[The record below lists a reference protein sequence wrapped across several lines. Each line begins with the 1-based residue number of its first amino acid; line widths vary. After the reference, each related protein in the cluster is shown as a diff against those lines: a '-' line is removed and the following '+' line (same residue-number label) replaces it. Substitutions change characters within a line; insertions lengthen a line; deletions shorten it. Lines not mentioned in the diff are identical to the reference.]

1 MRTLTLGTLEAVVAG
16 GPDREGGGTGPAVV
30 LLHGYGAP
38 GGDLVPLYR
47 AIAAPRAVRFV
58 FPAAPIVLERS
69 LPPAFAPRAWWPLDM
84 AELMAIATSGRIE
97 DLQAY
102 EPAELDAARQHVAAL
117 LDAVE
122 RELSVAPEQIVLG
135 GFSQGAMLATDFVLR
150 SERPFAGLV
159 AFSGTLMC
167 KRVWSE
173 AAPARRGLRVVQSH
187 GRADPILPYA
197 NAEALRDLLVAAGL
211 AVEFCP
217 FAGGHGIPD
226 AALERLSALL
236 QLSSG

>member
-1 MRTLTLGTLEAVVAG
+1 
-16 GPDREGGGTGPAVV
+16 
-30 LLHGYGAP
+30 
-38 GGDLVPLYR
+38 
-47 AIAAPRAVRFV
+47 
-58 FPAAPIVLERS
+58 
-69 LPPAFAPRAWWPLDM
+69 
-84 AELMAIATSGRIE
+84 
-97 DLQAY
+97 
-102 EPAELDAARQHVAAL
+102 
-117 LDAVE
+117 
-122 RELSVAPEQIVLG
+122 
-135 GFSQGAMLATDFVLR
+135 
-150 SERPFAGLV
+150 
-159 AFSGTLMC
+159 C